1 MAANLHIEALAWL
14 RYTKQMP
21 LVVTEVGRWN
31 ADVLGIGPKYSI
43 EVEVKK
49 SISDLRADF
58 RNKRTKHYF
67 YADAGAGKWTREV
80 PNYLY
85 FMVPEV
91 LRDKA
96 LVALEGKSPKY
107 GLLWVPTHSFGSE
120 TSSLG
125 YTAGKNVQIARRA
138 LALHKD
144 VPAGSVVHQS
154 MRRLSSEL
162 VGLYQSHE
170 ELQARL
176 VSTLEEIRANVRASA
191 AAMAAFT
198 PEPPEKEYEDD
209 QVSADSHPPEQ
220 QPDPV
225 PPLVHE

>member
-85 FMVPEV
+85 FMVPET
-91 LRDKA
+91 LREKA
-96 LVALEGKSPKY
+96 LAIVTEANTRY
-107 GLLWVPTHSFGSE
+107 GLLWVPTLSFSQE
-120 TSSLG
+120 TNSLG
-125 YTAGKNVQIARRA
+125 YSAGKNVQVGKKA
-138 LALHKD
+138 LRLHDK
-144 VPAGSVVHQS
+144 VPGDACVWTGI
-154 MRRLSSEL
+154 RRLSSEL
-162 VGLYQSHE
+162 VGLYQRHQ
-170 ELQARL
+170 ELDNCIMA
-176 VSTLEEIRANVRASA
+176 TLSSIREDIRASA
-191 AAMAAFT
+191 AAVAGFT
-198 PEPPEKEYEDD
+198 PEPPEPEYEKEDVD
-209 QVSADSHPPEQ
+209 HETQ
-220 QPDPV
+220 QPNQNTP
-225 PPLVHE
+225 